1 MSFEN
6 KNQFT
11 MNDLLRI
18 TIERG
23 ASDLHITMGLP
34 PILRINGKLTPTE
47 FSRLTPDDTKKLIY
61 SILNDKQ
68 KETFEKT
75 FELDCSHGLK
85 GMGRFRINVFRQRG
99 SIAAAL
105 RVIPQE
111 IPSREELNLPEI
123 METLIRRPNGLILV
137 TGPTGMGK
145 STSIACMLDLINA
158 TTSKH
163 VVTIEDPIEYLHHH
177 KKSMVNQ
184 RELGQDTYSFANAL
198 RSVLRE
204 DPDVILVGEMRDLE
218 TIAYTLTAAETGHL
232 VFSTLH
238 TSDAAQ
244 TIDRIIDVFPPHQQ
258 QQIRVQLS
266 AVLIG
271 VFSQQLV
278 MHANGAER
286 VLAAEVLLATSAV
299 KNLIREGKT
308 YQIFNA
314 IQTGLK
320 DNMQTMEQSL
330 YNLYRNGT
338 ITLEEAMGAANHP
351 VELKHM
357 IDSAHTG

>member
-1 MSFEN
+1 MSIEN

-11 MNDLLRI
+11 MNDLLKI

-34 PILRINGKLTPTE
+34 PILRINGKLVPTE
-47 FSRLTPDDTKKLIY
+47 YQRMTPDETKRLIY

-85 GMGRFRINVFRQRG
+85 GLGRFRVNVFRQRG
-99 SIAAAL
+99 SVAAAL

-111 IPSREELNLPEI
+111 IPSREELNIPVV
-123 METLIRRPNGLILV
+123 MESFINRPNGLILV

-145 STSIACMLDLINA
+145 STSIACMIDLINSSS
-158 TTSKH
+158 SKH
-163 VVTIEDPIEYLHHH
+163 IITIEDPIEYLHHH

-184 RELGQDTYSFANAL
+184 REIGQDTYAFGNAL

-218 TIAYTLTAAETGHL
+218 TISYTLTAAETGHL

-238 TSDAAQ
+238 TCDASQ

-258 QQIRVQLS
+258 QQIRVQLG

-271 VFSQQLV
+271 VFSQQLII
-278 MHANGAER
+278 HASGTGR
-286 VLAAEVLLATSAV
+286 VLAGEVLIATSAI

-314 IQTGLK
+314 IQTGSK
-320 DNMQTMEQSL
+320 DGMQTMEQAL
-330 YNLYRNGT
+330 YNHYKSGA
-338 ITLEEAMGAANHP
+338 ITLEEATRAANHP

-357 IDSAHTG
+357 IDSSQT

>member
-34 PILRINGKLTPTE
+34 PILRINGKLTSTE
-47 FSRLTPDDTKKLIY
+47 FSRLAPDDTKKLIY

-123 METLIRRPNGLILV
+123 MENLIHRQNGLILV

-163 VVTIEDPIEYLHHH
+163 VITIEDPIEYLHHH

-184 RELGQDTYSFANAL
+184 RELGQDTYSFGNAL

-238 TSDAAQ
+238 TCDAAQ

-266 AVLIG
+266 AVLIS
-271 VFSQQLV
+271 VFSQQLI
-278 MHANGAER
+278 MHANGTER
-286 VLAAEVLLATSAV
+286 VLATEVLLATSAV

-330 YNLYRNGT
+330 YNLHKNGT
-338 ITLEEAMGAANHP
+338 ITLEEAMKAANHP

-357 IDSAHTG
+357 IDSAHSG